1 MAQRP
6 ALGKGLGARLGDIDA
21 EQTPQEP
28 RQVTVPLPQENPAA
42 VNEIEL
48 EKIVPN
54 PYQPRQYFDEEAL
67 GELCESIR
75 TLGII
80 QPLTLREMP
89 DGRYQIISGERRYR
103 ASKLAG
109 LKTVPAYI
117 RTADDAAMLEM
128 AIVENIQRENLDAIE
143 TALGFQRLIDECSL
157 TQEAMALRVGKK
169 RATITNYLRLL
180 NLPPEIQKAIK
191 ENAISAG
198 HAKAL
203 LSLENPRLQIR
214 LCNQAIKGGWSVRTL
229 EEKVRKLLEEKEE
242 EPAPKAAGLPESYN
256 RLKEIFGTLGSG
268 VSLKRAEKGGGVL
281 TVRFKDDAGVDSFLE
296 NLEKLNK

>member
-6 ALGKGLGARLGDIDA
+6 ALGKGLGALLGDIDA
-21 EQTPQEP
+21 AQTPQEP
-28 RQVTVPLPQENPAA
+28 RQVTVPLPQDNPAA

-67 GELCESIR
+67 SELCESIR

-109 LKTVPAYI
+109 LKTAPAYI

-191 ENAISAG
+191 ENTISAG

-203 LSLENPRLQIR
+203 LSLENPKLQIR

-229 EEKVRKLLEEKEE
+229 EEKVRKLLEEKKE
-242 EPAPKAAGLPESYN
+242 EPAPETAGLPESYN